1 MRCGMGWLFHDKAG
15 IAAPGSR
22 RIGGPRQKM
31 LLPCL
36 SALDMECRKEALRR
50 VPALQRVTGL
60 AQAMRNIDDGERIG
74 AFDAQTIAVCEPA
87 QHFAGPQRRE
97 GTVRA
102 AWIERH
108 RGTFKSHG
116 RRSFKPGVK
125 KGRGRTPQKP
135 LRSFAP
141 C

>member
-74 AFDAQTIAVCEPA
+74 AFDAQTIAMGQQASILRVRS
-87 QHFAGPQRRE
+87 AGKSQFGPRGSR
-97 GTVRA
+97 G
-102 AWIERH
+102 IEEH
-108 RGTFKSHG
+108 
-116 RRSFKPGVK
+116 
-125 KGRGRTPQKP
+125 
-135 LRSFAP
+135 
-141 C
+141 